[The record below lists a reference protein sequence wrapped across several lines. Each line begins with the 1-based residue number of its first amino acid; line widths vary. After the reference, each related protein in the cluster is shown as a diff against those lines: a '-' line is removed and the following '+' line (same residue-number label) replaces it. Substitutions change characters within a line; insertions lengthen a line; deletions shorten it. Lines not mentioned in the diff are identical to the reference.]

1 VPRLVTSFDS
11 VVLAAVAR
19 EIAALVGSRAVRV
32 AQPAPDEIAIDLR
45 APSRSA
51 TVLCSIHPRW
61 ARIHLASKTASG
73 GPSSFAQVLR
83 NRLESATLA
92 GVRQTSFERILT
104 LTFQTVR
111 GRADLIGEIMGR
123 HSNLI
128 LVEDGTITGSLKSV
142 PRSKSSVRE
151 VLPGR
156 PYVAPPAG
164 RPSPA
169 SLDAQSLAAML
180 SSSDEPLA
188 KRLVASVLGLSPPLA
203 AEVVV
208 RAGLNPEAPSR
219 GQAGAAAR
227 LWETLQ
233 EVVAIVEHDA
243 FAPVV
248 YYDGSAPVGF
258 APFLFKSL
266 AELRPAPASS
276 MSEAVEMVLGQ
287 FGAAARLEEERAA
300 LLAAVRAALERVERT
315 AAEVQRAV
323 EEAERTG
330 KLRQHGE
337 LLLAYASQI
346 PPRVPHVTLPGF
358 DGAPV
363 TIDLDPTLSAVENAQ
378 RLFKRYGRVRSARPA
393 LEARLRAAADE
404 RAYLESARALI
415 DQASSSDDL
424 FDLRRELADEGYVRA
439 RKTPARP
446 SATPG
451 PRRFVL
457 ADGATVLVGR
467 TNHENDVLTFKVA
480 SPDDI
485 WLHARGTPG
494 AHAILKS
501 GTANPSEE
509 TIQQAAAIAAYFS
522 KARGAAQTAVDY
534 TRRRYVRKPRG
545 AKPGLVTS
553 TREQTVYVKPELPG
567 NVIRDL

>member
-1 VPRLVTSFDS
+1 

-19 EIAALVGSRAVRV
+19 EVAALVGSRAVRV

-45 APSRSA
+45 APSGSA

-83 NRLESATLA
+83 SRLESATLA

-104 LTFQTVR
+104 LTFRTVR
-111 GRADLIGEIMGR
+111 DRADLIVEIMGR

-142 PRSKSSVRE
+142 PREKSSVRE

-156 PYVAPPAG
+156 PYVAPPAD

-169 SLDAQSLAAML
+169 SLDEQSLAAML

-203 AEVVV
+203 AEIVV

-233 EVVAIVEHDA
+233 EVVAIVARDA
-243 FAPVV
+243 FAPVL

-258 APFLFKSL
+258 APFPFKSL
-266 AELRPAPASS
+266 AGLRSAPTSS

-287 FGAAARLEEERAA
+287 FGAAARIEEERAA
-300 LLAAVRAALERVERT
+300 LLAAIRAALERVERT

-415 DQASSSDDL
+415 EQASSSDDL

-457 ADGATVLVGR
+457 ADGTTTVLVGR

-501 GTANPSEE
+501 GAANPSEE

>member
-1 VPRLVTSFDS
+1 MLRIMLHTSFWSVEGGSCAEGRGKREEGRGNERASPGDIIRQCGPRRRGPGNRRTGGVTGGAGGAARPRRDRHRPSRPVPQCHRIVLDSPPLGAHPPRL
-11 VVLAAVAR
+11 
-19 EIAALVGSRAVRV
+19 ENRA
-32 AQPAPDEIAIDLR
+32 
-45 APSRSA
+45 
-51 TVLCSIHPRW
+51 RW
-61 ARIHLASKTASG
+61 AA
-73 GPSSFAQVLR
+73 
-83 NRLESATLA
+83 
-92 GVRQTSFERILT
+92 
-104 LTFQTVR
+104 
-111 GRADLIGEIMGR
+111 
-123 HSNLI
+123 
-128 LVEDGTITGSLKSV
+128 
-142 PRSKSSVRE
+142 
-151 VLPGR
+151 
-156 PYVAPPAG
+156 
-164 RPSPA
+164 PSPA

-208 RAGLNPEAPSR
+208 RAGLNPEAPAR
-219 GQAGAAAR
+219 GQSGAAAR

-233 EVVAIVEHDA
+233 EVVAIVAHDA
-243 FAPVV
+243 FASVV

-276 MSEAVEMVLGQ
+276 MSEAVEMVLGP
-287 FGAAARLEEERAA
+287 FGAAARLQGERAA

-363 TIDLDPTLSAVENAQ
+363 TINLDPTLSAVENAQ

-393 LEARLRAAADE
+393 LEARLPAAADE

-415 DQASSSDDL
+415 EQASSSDDL

-457 ADGATVLVGR
+457 ADGTTTVLVGR

-494 AHAILKS
+494 AR
-501 GTANPSEE
+501 SEE
-509 TIQQAAAIAAYFS
+509 HTSELQSRLHLVCRLLLEKKNRRPRMICSGSPA
-522 KARGAAQTAVDY
+522 
-534 TRRRYVRKPRG
+534 TRTP
-545 AKPGLVTS
+545 
-553 TREQTVYVKPELPG
+553 
-567 NVIRDL
+567 